1 MKKHIPNSLTLL
13 NLFSGCCGIIACL
26 QNQHQLV
33 PLFIGISLLAD
44 FLDGFAARA
53 LKVKSD
59 LGGQLDSLA
68 DMVTFGVLPGIMLF
82 SIINA
87 KVSLITG
94 ITMYP
99 NLSELGRTKISYT
112 DFKDFTLGLIG
123 FVYTLFA
130 CLRLAKFNI
139 DTRQTVDFI
148 GLNTPSGAIFILG
161 FYMQYFTDWQFR
173 TNWDYSIY
181 AKITAMILPFVLAFL
196 MVAEFRMFSL
206 KGNPFSWKQN
216 KFRVILLIS
225 AIPQL
230 ILLQWIGLST
240 VILSYIIFAFLYN
253 ILEGSKLSSAS

>member
-68 DMVTFGVLPGIMLF
+68 DMVTFGVLPGMMFF
-82 SIINA
+82 SILNS
-87 KVSLITG
+87 KV
-94 ITMYP
+94 
-99 NLSELGRTKISYT
+99 NLMSGMPLNDTANP
-112 DFKDFTLGLIG
+112 FTQEQLPLLG
-123 FVYTLFA
+123 FVYTIFA
-130 CLRLAKFNI
+130 CLRLAKFNL

>member
-68 DMVTFGVLPGIMLF
+68 DMVTFGVLPGMMFF
-82 SIINA
+82 SILNS
-87 KVSLITG
+87 KV
-94 ITMYP
+94 
-99 NLSELGRTKISYT
+99 NLMSGMPSNDTANP
-112 DFKDFTLGLIG
+112 FTQEQLPLLG
-123 FVYTLFA
+123 FVYTIFA
-130 CLRLAKFNI
+130 CLRLAKFNL

-225 AIPQL
+225 SIPQL

>member
-13 NLFSGCCGIIACL
+13 NLFCGSCGIVACL
-26 QNQHQLV
+26 QHQYLLI
-33 PLFIGISLLAD
+33 PIFIGVALLAD
-44 FLDGFAARA
+44 FLDGFVARL

-59 LGGQLDSLA
+59 LGAQLDSLA

-87 KVSLITG
+87 KSDLLQG
-94 ITMYP
+94 ISS
-99 NLSELGRTKISYT
+99 SETTDVFTQNQLPLLGFI
-112 DFKDFTLGLIG
+112 
-123 FVYTLFA
+123 YTLFA

-161 FYMQYFTDWQFR
+161 FYMQYFTDWNLR
-173 TNWDYSIY
+173 DNWDFSIY
-181 AKITAMILPFVLAFL
+181 AKIAAMIVPFILAFL
-196 MVAEFRMFSL
+196 LVAEFRMFSL

-216 KFRVILLIS
+216 KFRVLLLLS

-230 ILLQWIGLST
+230 IFLKWLGLST
-240 VILSYIIFAFLYN
+240 VILSYIIFAFLHN
-253 ILEGSKLSSAS
+253 IFEKKSV

>member
-13 NLFSGCCGIIACL
+13 NLFCGCCGIVACL
-26 QNQHQLV
+26 QHQYLLV
-33 PLFIGISLLAD
+33 PIFIGVALLAD
-44 FLDGFAARA
+44 FLDGFVARL

-59 LGGQLDSLA
+59 LGAQLDSLA

-87 KVSLITG
+87 KSDLLQG
-94 ITMYP
+94 ISS
-99 NLSELGRTKISYT
+99 SETTDVFTQNQLPLLGFI
-112 DFKDFTLGLIG
+112 
-123 FVYTLFA
+123 YTLFA

-161 FYMQYFTDWQFR
+161 FYMQYFTDWNLR
-173 TNWDYSIY
+173 DNWDFSIY
-181 AKITAMILPFVLAFL
+181 AKIAAMIVPFILAFL
-196 MVAEFRMFSL
+196 LVAEFRMFSL

-216 KFRVILLIS
+216 KFRVLLLLS

-230 ILLQWIGLST
+230 IFLKWLGLST
-240 VILSYIIFAFLYN
+240 VILSYIIFAFLHN
-253 ILEGSKLSSAS
+253 TFEKKSV